1 MEEKNLREL
10 NMNELEKVSGGGVSD
25 DMQALYDHLKAAG
38 LLPTIAAMQQKKAIE
53 LIINYCKQNG
63 LQQYIQYAVRVY
75 FAI

>member
-10 NMNELEKVSGGGVSD
+10 NMNEMEKVSGGGVSD

-53 LIINYCKQNG
+53 LIIN
-63 LQQYIQYAVRVY
+63 
-75 FAI
+75 